1 MKVKL
6 NKNRLLANALC
17 TSSAVQISEELNNL
31 CKGVE
36 CTNCGFYTTGGL
48 TEEEIELRILDYI
61 NKHNITIEL
70 E

>member
-17 TSSAVQISEELNNL
+17 TSSAKEINEELHNL
-31 CKGVE
+31 CEGGD
-36 CTNCGFYTTGGL
+36 CANCGFYTNSDM
-48 TEEEIELRILDYI
+48 TEYEIELRILDYI